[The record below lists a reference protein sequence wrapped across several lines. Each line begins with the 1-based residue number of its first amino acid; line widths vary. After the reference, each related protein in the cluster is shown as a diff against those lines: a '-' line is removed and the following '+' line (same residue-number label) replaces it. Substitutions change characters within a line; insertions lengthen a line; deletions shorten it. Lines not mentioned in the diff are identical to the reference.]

1 MENIPEEPKRRSTLK
16 QYFKQGRMPTE
27 ESFAHLIDSAVN
39 RLDDGFY
46 KHPQYGLQL
55 GAAEGRQNPKAGL
68 RLLSL
73 YRNLQQ
79 LQNQCAAWFLSLL
92 PPAGNP
98 AGPLGLGV
106 SEPQGQ
112 RDSDDDGAPPVRLYL
127 APGGH
132 VGIGTTSPDEQ
143 LSVAGFVGS
152 AGRIGTFQN
161 EPAAPDA
168 VTGHDGR
175 RRAHAATQEVP
186 ADGQWHPI
194 INGLQGLWGFEIM
207 AAAYGP
213 RLSGTYALAHT
224 VALGVHGQKQKITPH
239 HAAYR
244 GWWQKIQFCWYVERA
259 PTREEPVPVYGLLM
273 RTRRSFGPGAS
284 IVYHITCLFDD
295 CQPRSW

>member
-1 MENIPEEPKRRSTLK
+1 MENYPEEPKRRSTLK
-16 QYFKQGRMPTE
+16 QYFKQGTMPTE

-55 GAAEGRQNPKAGL
+55 GAAEGRPNPRVGR

-79 LQNQCAAWFLSLL
+79 LQNQCATWVVSLL
-92 PPAGNP
+92 APDHDAGS
-98 AGPLGLGV
+98 ALGLGF

-112 RDSDDDGAPPVRLYL
+112 RDTAATDDTPPPVRLYL
-127 APGGH
+127 APGGN

-161 EPAAPDA
+161 TPTPAAS
-168 VTGHDGR
+168 R
-175 RRAHAATQEVP
+175 QHAAAQEVP
-186 ADGQWHPI
+186 ADGEWHDI
-194 INGLQGLWGFEIM
+194 ISGLQGLWGFEIV

-213 RLSGTYALAHT
+213 RLSGTYAMAHT
-224 VALGVHGQKQKITPH
+224 IALGVHGQQQRIVPH
-239 HAAYR
+239 RAAYR
-244 GWWQKIQFCWYVERA
+244 GWRQQLQFCWHIERT
-259 PTREEPVPVYGLLM
+259 PTVEEPVPVYGLRV
-273 RTRRSFGPGAS
+273 RTRKHFGPGAT
-284 IVYHITCLFDD
+284 IVYHITCLFDN